1 MAGRTVMLRRPMI
14 HGNTTRMV
22 RATVLSESDGMLRVV
37 EQGSNKPITVKAS
50 ETMDAPKTF
59 GTRLAMQSGV
69 VIQRSL
75 PDNPNSLSR
84 IIEGRG

>member
-1 MAGRTVMLRRPMI
+1 MLRRPMI

-37 EQGSNKPITVKAS
+37 EQGSNKPINVKAS

-59 GTRLAMQSGV
+59 GTRLAMQNGV

-84 IIEGRG
+84 ICESRG